1 MAAKAA
7 PAAAKKPAAKKAAA
21 ATSTAAKKTAAAKK
35 PAAKKPA
42 ATKKAAAAKKPAAT
56 KQPVAKATAKPAAAT
71 AAKTAAPSAKERAS
85 SSTAKPR
92 RPRIATPPEGRRAD
106 FSGGATHRAR
116 RVTTNRPWLP
126 ASGFV
131 LPDQEIRG
139 QLGTALGGLASAL
152 ADVARLSVGVA
163 QSIAARSGEA
173 QRAVR
178 GGDDAT
184 DE

>member
-1 MAAKAA
+1 M
-7 PAAAKKPAAKKAAA
+7 
-21 ATSTAAKKTAAAKK
+21 
-35 PAAKKPA
+35 
-42 ATKKAAAAKKPAAT
+42 
-56 KQPVAKATAKPAAAT
+56 AKATAKPT
-71 AAKTAAPSAKERAS
+71 PTPAKPTTPSAKERAS
-85 SSTAKPR
+85 ASTAKPR

-106 FSGGATHRAR
+106 FSGGAMHRAR

-131 LPDQEIRG
+131 LPDQEVRG

-178 GGDDAT
+178 GGSDDAT